1 MGDEATAIRLGYR
14 LRWGLG
20 MFHSSVYHIRLT
32 GREKMDGNNFGN
44 NNYQDNTANNTY
56 YQAPQDNGTDNKAS
70 GKQIAGLVFGILAI
84 CTSCCYGIPGV
95 IFGIVGLVLSILGN
109 KESKHGIGI
118 AGLVCSIIGLL
129 CGVAMTIYFA
139 AIFAVVFE
147 MIESGEFE
155 DYMDL
160 IEQMQRMYN

>member
-1 MGDEATAIRLGYR
+1 M
-14 LRWGLG
+14 
-20 MFHSSVYHIRLT
+20 T
-32 GREKMDGNNFGN
+32 GRGKMDGNNFGN
-44 NNYQDNTANNTY
+44 NYDKSGNNGNGQDNGQVNGYQQPAGQYNNYQDNTGKNMY
-56 YQAPQDNGTDNKAS
+56 YQAPPNNGMENKAN

-84 CTSCCYGIPGV
+84 CSSCCYGVPGV

-109 KESKHGIGI
+109 KENKHGVGI

-129 CGVAMTIYFA
+129 CGIAMTIYFA

-155 DYMDL
+155 NFMDVM
-160 IEQMQRMYN
+160 EMYGY